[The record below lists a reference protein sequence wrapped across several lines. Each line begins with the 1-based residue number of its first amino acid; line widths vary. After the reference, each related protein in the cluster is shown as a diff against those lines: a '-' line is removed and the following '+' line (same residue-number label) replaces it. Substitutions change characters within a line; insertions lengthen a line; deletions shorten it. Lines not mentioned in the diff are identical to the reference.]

1 MFKNKPSL
9 PEGQVDTLIGP
20 QVVIHGDLVFSGGL
34 YVEGRVVG
42 RVHAEDGAKAVMT
55 LADGGSVEGEIRAPV
70 VVINGRVEGDVH
82 SSERLELAAKARVDG
97 TVHYKG
103 VEMAAG
109 SRLCGRLLH
118 VESVAQPAELPDEDA
133 RVDLVRVVG

>member
-70 VVINGRVEGDVH
+70 VVINGRVEGD

-97 TVHYKG
+97 NVHYKV

-109 SRLCGRLLH
+109 SRLSGRLLH

>member
-55 LADGGSVEGEIRAPV
+55 LADGGSVEGENRAPV
-70 VVINGRVEGDVH
+70 VVINGRVAGDVH
-82 SSERLELAAKARVDG
+82 SSERRERAAKARVDG
-97 TVHYKG
+97 NVHYKV

-109 SRLCGRLLH
+109 SRLSGRLLH